1 MIEITFDTSRLE
13 AKLLAASR
21 GVQTAIEQGVT
32 RGSEDLSKQIDD
44 FMFVPLAFKL
54 DVEQRNKETTAS
66 TVVSLNLPP
75 RRVSRPGQ
83 SKARRFNRY
92 EKRSTRHNQKKKP
105 KSSRRWQDYVRQL
118 ASQSGKTVVSIAIAN
133 EIKRGLR

>member
-1 MIEITFDTSRLE
+1 MIEITIDRSRLE
-13 AKLLAASR
+13 AKLLTASL

-54 DVEQRNKETTAS
+54 DVEQRNNETTAS

-75 RRVSRPGQ
+75 RRVSRRGQ
-83 SKARRFNRY
+83 SKPRIFNRY
-92 EKRSTRHNQKKKP
+92 EKRSPRHNQKMKP

-118 ASQSGKTVVSIAIAN
+118 ASQSGKTVVSVAIAN
-133 EIKRGLR
+133 EIKRELR

>member
-1 MIEITFDTSRLE
+1 MIEITIDRSRLE
-13 AKLLAASR
+13 AKLLAASL

-32 RGSEDLSKQIDD
+32 RGAEDLSKQIDD

-54 DVEQRNKETTAS
+54 DVEQRNNETTAS

-75 RRVSRPGQ
+75 RRVSRRGE
-83 SKARRFNRY
+83 SKASRFNRF
-92 EKRSTRHNQKKKP
+92 EKRSPQHNQKKKP

-118 ASQSGKTVVSIAIAN
+118 ASQSGKTVVSVAIAN
-133 EIKRGLR
+133 EIKRELQ